1 MTRTTL
7 KPSTMHRILA
17 SPLGRPLAS
26 GVFNDLKLA
35 MLPREFRMARARA
48 VAFQH
53 DEPEAFLAAL
63 GADQEAKRKLLE
75 PAARALTELALRRK
89 ALRPVEETWERAM
102 WEDLPIDASDLVAL
116 EEERRSLSERAIKP
130 GMLFRFL
137 WSEPSIAPTGFSVPA
152 PVLALQRSADWLAN
166 PAELYAAPADPGEIT
181 RSNAIPGP
189 VGEEYLLRFRS
200 PSAFTNGDVVTARV
214 YDPAPGNAD
223 IPSFIFGSG
232 LGMSYDLIRYWPEE
246 DYMARRLA
254 ARGIRTILPESP
266 WHGRRELPGCYSGEP
281 YLARA
286 PVSIFE
292 LFSAQCQEAAVLVAW
307 ARENGSRKVGV
318 GGVSLGGLV
327 TQQIVGHCGGWPEAM
342 RPDMAFV
349 GAGSGHVDQ
358 VVALGHL
365 SKLLGLTDAVRQAG
379 WTDQLLAELRP
390 LLDPPDTESIDPE
403 AIVACLGTRDSSTPF
418 RLASDLLDR
427 WRVPDE
433 NRIIRD
439 EDHMALYTFLIRK
452 PDVADRIAAC
462 LLSDA
467 V

>member
-1 MTRTTL
+1 MLTPRRRRNRKATAGGA
-7 KPSTMHRILA
+7 SINRFGGRSRSSLA
-17 SPLGRPLAS
+17 SQCHHRTGSAAKAAAA
-26 GVFNDLKLA
+26 ND
-35 MLPREFRMARARA
+35 
-48 VAFQH
+48 
-53 DEPEAFLAAL
+53 
-63 GADQEAKRKLLE
+63 
-75 PAARALTELALRRK
+75 
-89 ALRPVEETWERAM
+89 
-102 WEDLPIDASDLVAL
+102 
-116 EEERRSLSERAIKP
+116 
-130 GMLFRFL
+130 
-137 WSEPSIAPTGFSVPA
+137 
-152 PVLALQRSADWLAN
+152 
-166 PAELYAAPADPGEIT
+166 
-181 RSNAIPGP
+181 
-189 VGEEYLLRFRS
+189 
-200 PSAFTNGDVVTARV
+200 
-214 YDPAPGNAD
+214 
-223 IPSFIFGSG
+223 
-232 LGMSYDLIRYWPEE
+232 
-246 DYMARRLA
+246 
-254 ARGIRTILPESP
+254 
-266 WHGRRELPGCYSGEP
+266 
-281 YLARA
+281 
-286 PVSIFE
+286 
-292 LFSAQCQEAAVLVAW
+292 AQCQEAAVLVAW

-452 PDVADRIAAC
+452 PDVADRIAAS